1 MSTLQTLLYF
11 GIPTLSLFLYL
22 FIGIRQWR
30 NKSKQWN
37 FMDKFLYIAS
47 GLLVFG
53 VIFYAIISSY

>member
-11 GIPTLSLFLYL
+11 GIPTLSLFIYL

-30 NKSKQWN
+30 NKSKQWG
-37 FMDKFLYIAS
+37 FMDKFLYITS